1 MFSWCTKPNCYS
13 VCTDNLYHFKNYTEV
28 TAFSGF
34 IEQMGN
40 MIKKTPLSSISVH
53 MHPSA
58 GYYPASMQMD
68 AYELMYID

>member
-1 MFSWCTKPNCYS
+1 MLQCLHRQLYNI
-13 VCTDNLYHFKNYTEV
+13 YHFKNYTEV

-40 MIKKTPLSSISVH
+40 VIQLSSISVH
-53 MHPSA
+53 RHPSA